1 MGLTNYPNGV
11 SSFGMPVLG
20 GGLMTVGQVLFVDSG
35 HAQAAD
41 AVGHGTVERPYATI
55 EYAIGKCT
63 ANNSDHIVVMP
74 GHTETVSGAS
84 ALLADVAGV
93 TVVGVGYGAARPVL
107 SFTATSSTFDVTAA
121 SFVMSNFLWTGDID
135 AIVTMANISA
145 ADCRLLNIETRDVTG
160 QMTDCITSNAN
171 ADRLLIDGW
180 IHRGAAADGGD
191 HALILNGSDDVEVKN
206 FYLYGN
212 FDEGAI
218 EAETAATVRTWIHD
232 GKIWNEGAEDLA
244 IIMLTDS
251 TGSIG
256 PNIQI
261 TLKEDAAN
269 LDECIVGDAMH
280 YFDPIYIVNA
290 VAEKGLLTPITATS
304 DAIV

>member
-11 SSFGMPVLG
+11 ASFGMPVLG
-20 GGLMTVGQVLFVDSG
+20 GPLMTVGQVFFVDSG
-35 HAQAAD
+35 HDQAAD
-41 AVGHGTVERPYATI
+41 AVGHGSVEKPYATI
-55 EYAIGKCT
+55 DYAIGKCI

-84 ALLADVAGV
+84 AVLADVAGV
-93 TVVGVGYGAARPVL
+93 TVVGVGYGAARPAL
-107 SFTATSSTFDVTAA
+107 SFTATASTFDITAA
-121 SFVMSNFLWTGDID
+121 SFVMSNFLLTGDVD
-135 AIVTMANISA
+135 AIVTMLNVSA

-160 QMTDCITSNAN
+160 QMTDCITSDAN

-180 IHRGAAADGGD
+180 IHRGAAADGAD

-206 FYLYGN
+206 FQLYGN

-218 EAETAATVRTWIHD
+218 EAESAATVRTRIHD
-232 GKIWNEGAEDLA
+232 GLIWTEGAEDLA
-244 IIMLTDS
+244 IVMLTAS
-251 TGSIG
+251 TGVIG
-256 PNIQI
+256 PNLQI
-261 TLKEDAAN
+261 VLQDDAAN
-269 LDECIVGDAMH
+269 IDECIVGDAMH

-290 VAEKGLLTPITATS
+290 VAQKGMLTPITATT